1 MTNALLE
8 MSQMVY
14 MGQGRSRLKS
24 VSDASGRS
32 AYKCSVCADK
42 FNRGDDLRRHLFQQH
57 SDQLGPNMKRILEK
71 YSDLASFST

>member
-14 MGQGRSRLKS
+14 LGQGRSRLKS

-32 AYKCSVCADK
+32 PYKCSVCADK
-42 FNRGDDLRRHLFQQH
+42 FNRGDDLRQHLFQQH